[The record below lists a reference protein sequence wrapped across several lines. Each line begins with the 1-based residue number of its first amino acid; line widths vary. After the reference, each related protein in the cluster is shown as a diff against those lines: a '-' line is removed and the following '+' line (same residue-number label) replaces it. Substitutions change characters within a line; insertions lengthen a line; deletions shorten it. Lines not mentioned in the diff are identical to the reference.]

1 MTADSFEK
9 AKKGMK
15 DTAKGAKDTVKGVE
29 HTAEGVNETA
39 GGVNETAEGVIEG
52 VKDTAE
58 RVIKGVK
65 DTVKGAKE
73 GVEETAE
80 GVKDTAKDVVG
91 PDTYTG
97 LDKEPEKRDYNEAG
111 GKEPMNPEDIAEHEP
126 TAVKRDQGTD
136 ITNEGQ
142 TGTDSPE
149 AREKFKKSGMTDTK

>member
-15 DTAKGAKDTVKGVE
+15 DTVKGLKDTAKGVE
-29 HTAEGVNETA
+29 DTAGGVHETA

-52 VKDTAE
+52 IQDTAE
-58 RVIKGVK
+58 RVIEGAK
-65 DTVKGAKE
+65 DTVKGVKE

-80 GVKDTAKDVVG
+80 GVKDTAEEVDA
-91 PDTYTG
+91 DTYTG
-97 LDKEPEKRDYNEAG
+97 PDDERENREYNESGSKEPI
-111 GKEPMNPEDIAEHEP
+111 NPEGIAEHEP

-136 ITNEGQ
+136 IADEGQ

-149 AREKFKKSGMTDTK
+149 AREKFKKSGMTDAK

>member
-1 MTADSFEK
+1 MR
-9 AKKGMK
+9 
-15 DTAKGAKDTVKGVE
+15 DTAKGVKD
-29 HTAEGVNETA
+29 TAEGVHETA

-73 GVEETAE
+73 GVEETGE
-80 GVKDTAKDVVG
+80 GVKDTAKDVVD

-97 LDKEPEKRDYNEAG
+97 SDKEREKREYNEAG
-111 GKEPMNPEDIAEHEP
+111 GKEPMNPEGIAANEP
-126 TAVKRDQGTD
+126 TAVKRDQDTD
-136 ITNEGQ
+136 IADEGQ